1 MNRIGRNWPGWECH
15 PETGCCHLISCNLLR
30 RSSASMFNRT
40 ETSLSHGNNQKPPT
54 GFVEVVTL
62 YRQFTQAM
70 VPDVE
75 NTKSSTDERR
85 YDGN

>member
-1 MNRIGRNWPGWECH
+1 
-15 PETGCCHLISCNLLR
+15 
-30 RSSASMFNRT
+30 MFNRT
-40 ETSLSHGNNQKPPT
+40 ETSLSHGNNQKPPP